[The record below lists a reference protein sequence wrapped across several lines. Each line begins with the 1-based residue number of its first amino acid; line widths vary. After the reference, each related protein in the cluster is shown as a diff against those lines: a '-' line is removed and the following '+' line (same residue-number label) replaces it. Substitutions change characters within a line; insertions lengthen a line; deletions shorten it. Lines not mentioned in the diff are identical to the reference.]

1 MFKKGD
7 TLIEVTIAI
16 GIFSLIAITIAT
28 VMSSGTAG
36 SQNALETLI
45 TRQEIDAQA
54 DALRFI
60 HESYI
65 TNKDPES
72 NPYADIW
79 NKIISKAQS
88 ANNAPVQFAPTTCQE
103 LYDSNNGQVFKNG
116 GFIINTRDLSS
127 ASSIIEASSN
137 STPNTSQFTTTSTY
151 PRLLF
156 AGSND
161 MLENLTNKNLSR
173 AEGIYIIGV
182 KGNDANI
189 VAGDGAISY
198 YDFYIRSCWYD
209 ANSETPTTIST
220 LIRLSDAPATE
231 SAGPSKISILTVDYY
246 NNYVKAGDFYKPKN
260 PIAQSTKIEL
270 NQPGPLRNLRDE
282 GWGYYRFNGWCSVE
296 PDPTNNQCDGDF
308 YEVNSSDFSIT
319 NTNGGRKSLYAIW
332 NKDPFTV
339 TYDAGEEAVIS
350 NENGDRI
357 HIIKDGVP
365 AFDDREKNYEI
376 PNISKPKQSGWS
388 FKGWCESTA
397 PIPKGDSCP
406 SNKLYKPGDT
416 YGPLTKSTTF
426 YAIWDQYDLVI
437 TAKLSW
443 GQSPRDLDS
452 HVEGQKADGS
462 DFHAYYHEK
471 TYSEGITIAQ
481 LDQDITSGY
490 GPETMTIHTLGGR
503 NYYYYVK
510 NFSSDT
516 KIPNATVAVTVY
528 DPYSNTTTNY
538 SFNSNNSVGN
548 GRYWNV
554 FAYKDGEIVTPL
566 SNGGTTSTNAPN
578 KTY

>member
-79 NKIISKAQS
+79 NKIISKAQN
-88 ANNAPVQFAPTTCQE
+88 ANGALAQFTPTTCQE
-103 LYDSNNGQVFKNG
+103 LYDPNNGQVFKNG

-137 STPNTSQFTTTSTY
+137 STPNTNQFTTTSTY

-156 AGSND
+156 NNRD
-161 MLENLTNKNLSR
+161 KLEDNLSDTSLSK
-173 AEGIYIIGV
+173 AEGIYVFGV
-182 KGNDANI
+182 KGTDANI

-246 NNYVKAGDFYKPKN
+246 NNYGKAGDFYKPKN
-260 PIAQSTKIEL
+260 PIAQPTKIEL

-296 PDPTNNQCDGDF
+296 PNVDTNDCNSESF
-308 YEVNSSDFSIT
+308 YPINSSIT

-332 NKDPFTV
+332 NKDPFIIKFDAGDGEFPDGTTTKIERCDAFTSSCEPTYTIPDKYLNANGDEAPTRSGYYFAGWSTKPTPEPSTSINLYESNGSTEITLNAIWRDQNETITIRAEWTSDTDYDSYMKLSKPNSNYYQSANWGTDHIDV
-339 TYDAGEEAVIS
+339 TY
-350 NENGDRI
+350 NG
-357 HIIKDGVP
+357 
-365 AFDDREKNYEI
+365 
-376 PNISKPKQSGWS
+376 Q
-388 FKGWCESTA
+388 
-397 PIPKGDSCP
+397 
-406 SNKLYKPGDT
+406 
-416 YGPLTKSTTF
+416 
-426 YAIWDQYDLVI
+426 
-437 TAKLSW
+437 
-443 GQSPRDLDS
+443 
-452 HVEGQKADGS
+452 
-462 DFHAYYHEK
+462 
-471 TYSEGITIAQ
+471 TYSLITGAGDGRGNINKRYYENFV
-481 LDQDITSGY
+481 IN
-490 GPETMTIHTLGGR
+490 TLGGK
-503 NYYYYVK
+503 NYYYSIKNWSNPGTIGNDITVK
-510 NFSSDT
+510 ITGDYMQEREFKST
-516 KIPNATVAVTVY
+516 AR
-528 DPYSNTTTNY
+528 TNCI
-538 SFNSNNSVGN
+538 F
-548 GRYWNV
+548 WNV
-554 FAYKDGEIVTPL
+554 FAYKNGRIVERNTC
-566 SNGGTTSTNAPN
+566 SNSME
-578 KTY
+578 YDY